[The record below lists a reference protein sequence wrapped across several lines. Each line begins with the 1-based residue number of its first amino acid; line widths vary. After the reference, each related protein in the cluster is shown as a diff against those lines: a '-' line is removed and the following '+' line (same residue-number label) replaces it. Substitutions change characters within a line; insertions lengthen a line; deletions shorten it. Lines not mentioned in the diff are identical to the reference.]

1 MDERSQT
8 PSPAELA
15 DEVGALTT
23 GLGIITFQ
31 FFPFALPGIVLVVGP
46 LAVLALAG
54 LVLALPILVPL
65 WLARRV
71 LRAVRRRPEPKPLA
85 PGPGRRPQRQ
95 DMFTLAR

>member
-1 MDERSQT
+1 MDERSET
-8 PSPAELA
+8 PSLAELA

-23 GLGIITFQ
+23 GLGIITVP
-31 FFPFALPGIVLVVGP
+31 FFPLALPLIVLVVGP

-54 LVLALPILVPL
+54 LLLALPILVPL

-71 LRAVRRRPEPKPLA
+71 LTAVRRRPEPGPVA
-85 PGPGRRPQRQ
+85 PGPGSRPQRQ

>member
-1 MDERSQT
+1 MDERSQS

-31 FFPFALPGIVLVVGP
+31 FFPLALPGIVLVVGP

-54 LVLALPILVPL
+54 LLLALPILVPL
-65 WLARRV
+65 WLGRRV
-71 LRAVRRRPEPKPLA
+71 LHALRGRSEPGPLA
-85 PGPGRRPQRQ
+85 AGPGHRPQRQ
-95 DMFTLAR
+95 DMATLAR